1 MKKVANIGEKIGNR
15 QKDENSKKK
24 KIKRKSRNQNQCN
37 RNEEFLW
44 WSHKYTRLTEEIIS
58 EPDDSSTEPA
68 KIEMQ
73 RKRMKKSSPPKNRVK
88 HPRTLE
94 QYLKVLHV
102 CNVNTRNRIKKDYSR
117 MNVWSNDQAF
127 SKMNRYQQHTQE
139 VQRIS
144 NRINI

>member
-1 MKKVANIGEKIGNR
+1 MKTL
-15 QKDENSKKK
+15 KKK

-68 KIEMQ
+68 KIEMK
-73 RKRMKKSSPPKNRVK
+73 RKRMKRSSPPKNREK

>member
-1 MKKVANIGEKIGNR
+1 MKKVANIEEKVGNR

-37 RNEEFLW
+37 RNVEFLW

-73 RKRMKKSSPPKNRVK
+73 RKRMKKRPPPK
-88 HPRTLE
+88 
-94 QYLKVLHV
+94 Q
-102 CNVNTRNRIKKDYSR
+102 
-117 MNVWSNDQAF
+117 
-127 SKMNRYQQHTQE
+127 SKTSTNSGT
-139 VQRIS
+139 IS
-144 NRINI
+144 EGITCM